1 MVHLNPHNLTM
12 AIGQRFVRILARRS
26 ELVSAHHLG
35 SAGDDR
41 GHVPITQ
48 LGEGTHLHLH
58 LRPRGGGGDTVVSPA
73 IPPEDATSPRD
84 DNREVGGQTI
94 VYLRASPRSSASHYI
109 VARVHQLFRHR
120 HQSWPKV
127 SMSCPA

>member
-58 LRPRGGGGDTVVSPA
+58 LRPRGGGGETRLFRQRSLPRMQPRLETTIERWEDKRSFTYVRRLAPRPA
-73 IPPEDATSPRD
+73 IISSRVCISYFATAIKA
-84 DNREVGGQTI
+84 G
-94 VYLRASPRSSASHYI
+94 LRSR
-109 VARVHQLFRHR
+109 
-120 HQSWPKV
+120 
-127 SMSCPA
+127 

>member
-1 MVHLNPHNLTM
+1 MTEVMFQLLN
-12 AIGQRFVRILARRS
+12 S
-26 ELVSAHHLG
+26 ERAPTSIFISV
-35 SAGDDR
+35 
-41 GHVPITQ
+41 Q
-48 LGEGTHLHLH
+48 
-58 LRPRGGGGDTVVSPA
+58 GGGGDTVVSPA